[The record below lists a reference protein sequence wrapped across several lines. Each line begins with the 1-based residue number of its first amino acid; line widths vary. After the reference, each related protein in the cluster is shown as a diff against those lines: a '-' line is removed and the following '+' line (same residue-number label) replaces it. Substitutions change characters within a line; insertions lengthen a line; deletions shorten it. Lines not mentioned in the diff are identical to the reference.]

1 MKRKLLFV
9 IILIFMMLLGCSN
22 EKASK
27 SDYSNIELKLLK
39 EEKIGKGIVYKV
51 KLTNNSNSV
60 LKQNNVYVY
69 YPIKK
74 RENVYGNNPYKVE
87 AEGNKLDIKPGEKV
101 NLDIYMP
108 LEGIQNQS
116 LIETKKPVIQLKGY
130 LDTVDSKHKFSIGG
144 DLINR

>member
-9 IILIFMMLLGCSN
+9 IILIFMLLLGCSN

-39 EEKIGKGIVYKV
+39 EEKIGKGIAYKV

-116 LIETKKPVIQLKGY
+116 LIETKKPVIQLRGY

>member
-1 MKRKLLFV
+1 MKKKLLFV
-9 IILIFMMLLGCSN
+9 IILIFMLLLGCSN

-27 SDYSNIELKLLK
+27 SDYSNIELKLVK
-39 EEKIGKGIVYKV
+39 EEKIDKGISYKV
-51 KLTNNSNSV
+51 KLINNSNFV

-87 AEGNKLDIKPGEKV
+87 AEGNKINIEAGEEV

-116 LIETKKPVIQLKGY
+116 SIEVKKPVIQLKGY
-130 LDTVDSKHKFSIGG
+130 LDKVDNEHRFSIGG
-144 DLINR
+144 DLIKK

>member
-1 MKRKLLFV
+1 MKRKLFFV
-9 IILIFMMLLGCSN
+9 IILIFILLLGCSN
-22 EKASK
+22 EKAST
-27 SDYSNIELKLLK
+27 SDYSNIKLKLIK
-39 EEKIGKGIVYKV
+39 EEKVGKGIAYEV
-51 KLTNNSNSV
+51 KLTNNSKSI

-74 RENVYGNNPYKVE
+74 RANVYGNNPYKVE

-101 NLDIYMP
+101 NLYIYMP

-130 LDTVDSKHKFSIGG
+130 LDTVDSKHRFSMGG
-144 DLINR
+144 DLKNR